1 METPKGVPK
10 SETSKNMVKNDELTK
25 KVADFQLREQ
35 EYIRRIEELEA
46 NEEKYVKNEQKL
58 AKLQK
63 DYKAAVQRNKEG
75 EGAV

>member
-46 NEEKYVKNEQKL
+46 N
-58 AKLQK
+58 
-63 DYKAAVQRNKEG
+63 
-75 EGAV
+75 